1 MVMKKK
7 GMAAF
12 EKSAYD
18 KKMDKTGKHG
28 KEGSAK
34 DMKADKTAA
43 KKLGYMKMGGI
54 AKTKLG
60 KYQGD
65 NRSEVMYKQPNGN
78 YVYTTAGPTSKGQ
91 RAYQGI
97 SPNQATAMKMAQN
110 KNRMN
115 SADSLPMRD
124 YPVFNLSKNKK
135 GGSSFGML
143 SVKAGYDKN
152 PNPTAADRIAGSKM
166 KKGGATKSHMMP
178 NGIMMKNSKM
188 KMGGSMKRG
197 KC

>member
-1 MVMKKK
+1 MAMKKK
-7 GMAAF
+7 GMVAF

-34 DMKADKTAA
+34 DVKADKTAA
-43 KKLGYMKMGGI
+43 KKLGYMKMGGT

-60 KYQGD
+60 KYQGS

-78 YVYTTAGPTSKGQ
+78 YVYTTAGPTPKGQ

-97 SPNQATAMKMAQN
+97 SPDQSTSMKIAN
-110 KNRMN
+110 FKNRMN

-124 YPVFNLSKNKK
+124 YPVFNLPKN
-135 GGSSFGML
+135 
-143 SVKAGYDKN
+143 
-152 PNPTAADRIAGSKM
+152 

-178 NGIMMKNSKM
+178 NGIRMKNSKM